1 MFGGVGPG
9 SCRALRPARNETRT
23 ARRSAVEFG
32 GDTSPPAPQENK
44 ILVGWLGNK
53 TYTPFSSVWVLS
65 APPCKIDLPFLRP
78 LRRAHH
84 PLGQFTRVLLLVLCR
99 CAVPAF
105 LSFGALLATPKR
117 RLSSSSRQTAGK
129 TSPPD
134 SRYLVQGCIE
144 YTKKNGFG
152 PFSQCLR
159 IVSVKFFIYFCK
171 RKETTF

>member
-1 MFGGVGPG
+1 MVRRHIKFKTPCKRGASAWWVA
-9 SCRALRPARNETRT
+9 SARNRVARFAPRAMVPRT

-32 GDTSPPAPQENK
+32 GDISPPAPQENK
-44 ILVGWLGNK
+44 FLVGWLGNK
-53 TYTPFSSVWVLS
+53 TNTPFSSVWVLS

-105 LSFGALLATPKR
+105 ISFGALLATPKR
-117 RLSSSSRQTAGK
+117 RLSSSSRQSASK

-134 SRYLVQGCIE
+134 GR
-144 YTKKNGFG
+144 
-152 PFSQCLR
+152 
-159 IVSVKFFIYFCK
+159 
-171 RKETTF
+171 